1 MIKVSLS
8 NEILNRISAIDENR
22 FSINEAKLPQATANR
37 LRKNSKKK
45 SSYASNRIEGNP
57 LTEKQA
63 DEAIEKDEHRHFL
76 RPEQEIRNYFM
87 AMEYLERK
95 CREKE
100 PFSIDL
106 ILRVQE

>member
-45 SSYASNRIEGNP
+45 SRS
-57 LTEKQA
+57 Q
-63 DEAIEKDEHRHFL
+63 
-76 RPEQEIRNYFM
+76 
-87 AMEYLERK
+87 
-95 CREKE
+95 C
-100 PFSIDL
+100 SIL
-106 ILRVQE
+106 HTSAFII

>member
-45 SSYASNRIEGNP
+45 AHMHQTG
-57 LTEKQA
+57 LK
-63 DEAIEKDEHRHFL
+63 
-76 RPEQEIRNYFM
+76 EI
-87 AMEYLERK
+87 L
-95 CREKE
+95 
-100 PFSIDL
+100 
-106 ILRVQE
+106 